1 LFTGNEIL
9 EALRVLTLH
18 SFIFK
23 SVVTMDAISGWAGK
37 MFLKQK
43 MGSITDSLPKMG
55 ADSDAE
61 KKPTNFTSKQMRS
74 DIKASRLERDAEME
88 RQKAERT
95 EKKSGGLKMS
105 ERWAA
110 NKEANR

>member
-1 LFTGNEIL
+1 
-9 EALRVLTLH
+9 
-18 SFIFK
+18 
-23 SVVTMDAISGWAGK
+23 MDAISGWAGK

-55 ADSDAE
+55 GDSESE
-61 KKPTNFTSKQMRS
+61 KKKAGNVTSKQLRS
-74 DIKASRLERDAEME
+74 TIKATRDERDAEIE
-88 RQKAERT
+88 RQKVERS
-95 EKKSGGLKMS
+95 EKKASGLKMS